1 MTDHLDAHLD
11 APARDI
17 LPVASARR
25 TWAALGRL
33 VRPHRVLAFGAL
45 LLLVAATAVGLL
57 VSPLLGHM
65 VDLVVDGR
73 GAGSMTVPALLLA
86 VVAVG
91 QGVLS
96 ALGTSTTSRLG
107 EVLLSRL
114 RESFVERAV
123 ELPLG
128 QVERAGSGDL
138 SSRITNDVNK
148 IGEALRYAVPQFIR
162 SSLVIALTLVGLGV
176 LDWRFMIAAA
186 VAVPAQI
193 WTARWYVGRSM
204 PLYAK
209 HRTVIADQQ
218 HQLLTTIGGAATV
231 RALRITSGH
240 EAQVERR
247 SRANAELG
255 IKEILLQTRF
265 FNRLNLAE
273 VISLSSVLL
282 TGFWLVRSG
291 SVTIGA
297 ATAAALYFHALLG
310 PITAVLFLFD
320 KVQTATVSL
329 ARLVG
334 VVELD
339 TETPRPV
346 ARAAGNPLAVR
357 VKAVGYSYQPGHPV
371 LSDVDLDLAAGTRT
385 ALVGASGAGK
395 TTLAKLVAGVHQP
408 TDGIITITGADD
420 ALRQVVLITQEVHT
434 FAGPLSDDLRLA
446 RPDATDDEL
455 LAALTKVGAAD
466 WALALPDGL
475 ATSVGEDG
483 HQLTAAQAQQL
494 ALARLILIDPT
505 VAILDEAT
513 AEAGSAGARIL
524 EHAADA
530 ALEGRTALVVAHRLT
545 QAATAD
551 QIVVLDHGRVV
562 ESGTHDTLV
571 SAGGRYSEL
580 WSAWSGS
587 R

>member
-1 MTDHLDAHLD
+1 MTVTEHLE
-11 APARDI
+11 APERDI

-33 VRPHRVLAFGAL
+33 VRPHRALAFAAL
-45 LLLVAATAVGLL
+45 GLLIAATAVGLL

-73 GAGSMTVPALLLA
+73 GAGSMTGPAIMLA

-91 QGVLS
+91 VGVLN
-96 ALGTSTTSRLG
+96 ALGTSTGSRLG

-128 QVERAGSGDL
+128 QLERAGSGDL

-148 IGEALRYAVPQFIR
+148 IGEALRYAVPEFTR
-162 SSLVIALTLVGLGV
+162 SSLMIGLTLVGLGI

-186 VAVPAQI
+186 VAVPLQV
-193 WTARWYVGRSM
+193 WTARWYVRRSM

-209 HRTVIADQQ
+209 HRVIIGDQQ
-218 HQLLTTIGGAATV
+218 HQLLNTIGGAATV
-231 RALRITSGH
+231 RALRITGDH
-240 EAQVERR
+240 ERQVERS
-247 SRANAELG
+247 SRANADLG
-255 IKEILLQTRF
+255 IAEIMLQTRF

-273 VISLSSVLL
+273 VISLTAVLL
-282 TGFWLVRSG
+282 TGFWLVRADA
-291 SVTIGA
+291 VTVGA

-310 PITAVLFLFD
+310 PITSVLFLFD
-320 KVQTATVSL
+320 EVQMATVSL

-334 VVELD
+334 VVEL
-339 TETPRPV
+339 ETSPPRPV
-346 ARAAGNPLAVR
+346 ASGLPAAVS
-357 VKAVGYSYQPGHPV
+357 VKAVGHSYSAGHPV
-371 LSDVDLDLAAGTRT
+371 LIDVDLELPAGTRT

-395 TTLAKLVAGVHQP
+395 TTLAKLVAGVHEP
-408 TDGIITITGADD
+408 TDGTITISGADD
-420 ALRQVVLITQEVHT
+420 SFRQVVLITQEVHT

-446 RPDATDDEL
+446 CPGASDL
-455 LAALTKVGAAD
+455 SLQAALAKVGALE
-466 WALALPDGL
+466 WAMALPDGL
-475 ATSVGEDG
+475 ATAVGEDG
-483 HQLTAAQAQQL
+483 HQLTAAQAQQI
-494 ALARLILIDPT
+494 ALARLILIDPP

-524 EHAADA
+524 EQAATA

-562 ESGTHDTLV
+562 ESGTHDALV
-571 SAGGRYSEL
+571 AAGGPYAEL
-580 WSAWSGS
+580 WSAWSGT
-587 R
+587 RL

>member
-1 MTDHLDAHLD
+1 M
-11 APARDI
+11 
-17 LPVASARR
+17 ASARR

-33 VRPHRVLAFGAL
+33 VRPHRALAFGAL
-45 LLLVAATAVGLL
+45 VLLIAATAVGLL

-73 GAGSMTVPALLLA
+73 GAGSMTLPAISLA

-91 QGVLS
+91 VGVLN
-96 ALGTSTTSRLG
+96 ALGTSTGSRLG

-114 RESFVERAV
+114 REAFVERAV

-128 QVERAGSGDL
+128 QLERAGSGDL

-148 IGEALRYAVPQFIR
+148 IGEALRYAVPEFTR
-162 SSLVIALTLVGLGV
+162 SSLMIALTLVGLGV
-176 LDWRFMIAAA
+176 LDWRFMLAAA
-186 VAVPAQI
+186 VAVPLQV
-193 WTARWYVGRSM
+193 WTARWYVRRSM

-209 HRTVIADQQ
+209 HRTIIGDQQ
-218 HQLLTTIGGAATV
+218 HQLLNTIGGAATV
-231 RALRITSGH
+231 RALRITDDH
-240 EAQVERR
+240 ERQVERR

-255 IKEILLQTRF
+255 ITEILLQTRF

-273 VISLSSVLL
+273 VISLTSVLL
-282 TGFWLVRSG
+282 TGFWLVRVDAV
-291 SVTIGA
+291 SVGA

-310 PITAVLFLFD
+310 PITSVLFLFD
-320 KVQTATVSL
+320 EVQMATVSL

-339 TETPRPV
+339 TSAPRPV
-346 ARAAGNPLAVR
+346 AKAAGTPAAVT
-357 VKAVGYSYQPGHPV
+357 VKAVTHSYEPGHLV
-371 LSDVDLDLAAGTRT
+371 LRDVDLELAAGSRT

-395 TTLAKLVAGVHQP
+395 TTLAKLVAGVHEP
-408 TDGIITITGADD
+408 TEGSISITGADE
-420 ALRQVVLITQEVHT
+420 ALRQVVLITQEVHV

-446 RPDATDDEL
+446 RPGASDEEL
-455 LAALTKVGAAD
+455 VAALTKVGAVD

-475 ATSVGEDG
+475 STNVGEDG
-483 HQLTAAQAQQL
+483 LQLTAAQAQQV
-494 ALARLILIDPT
+494 ALARLILIDPP

-524 EHAADA
+524 EQAAGA

-551 QIVVLDHGRVV
+551 QIVVLDHGCVV
-562 ESGTHDTLV
+562 ESGTHDALV

-580 WSAWSGS
+580 WSAWSGT
-587 R
+587 RT

>member
-1 MTDHLDAHLD
+1 MTVTDHLE
-11 APARDI
+11 APERDI

-25 TWAALGRL
+25 TWAALGQL
-33 VRPHRVLAFGAL
+33 ARPHRTLAFGAL
-45 LLLVAATAVGLL
+45 LLLIAATTVGLL

-73 GAGSMTVPALLLA
+73 GAGSMTVPAVLLA

-91 QGVLS
+91 QGVLN
-96 ALGTSTTSRLG
+96 ALGTSTGSRLG

-128 QVERAGSGDL
+128 QLERAGSGDL
-138 SSRITNDVNK
+138 TSRITNDVNK
-148 IGEALRYAVPQFIR
+148 IGEALRYAVPEFTR
-162 SSLVIALTLVGLGV
+162 SSLMIALTLVGLGV

-186 VAVPAQI
+186 VAVPLQV
-193 WTARWYVGRSM
+193 WTARWYVRRSM

-209 HRTVIADQQ
+209 HRTIVGDQQ
-218 HQLLTTIGGAATV
+218 HQLLNTIGGAGTV
-231 RALRITSGH
+231 RALRITSEH
-240 EAQVERR
+240 EGQVERR

-255 IKEILLQTRF
+255 IREILLQTRF

-273 VISLSSVLL
+273 VISLTAVLL
-282 TGFWLVRSG
+282 TGFWLVRAG
-291 SVTIGA
+291 SVTVGA

-310 PITAVLFLFD
+310 PITSVLFLFD
-320 KVQTATVSL
+320 EVQMATVSL

-334 VVELD
+334 VVELE
-339 TETPRPV
+339 TESPRPL
-346 ARAAGNPLAVR
+346 ARAAGTPAAVQ
-357 VKAVGYSYQPGHPV
+357 VKAVTHSYVPGHPV
-371 LSDVDLDLAAGTRT
+371 LRDVDLELAAGTRT

-395 TTLAKLVAGVHQP
+395 TTLAKLVAEVHQP
-408 TDGIITITGADD
+408 TEGAVTITGDD
-420 ALRQVVLITQEVHT
+420 SLRQVVLITQEVHT

-446 RPDATDDEL
+446 RPDASDEEL

-466 WALALPDGL
+466 WALGLADGL
-475 ATSVGEDG
+475 STSVGEDG

-494 ALARLILIDPT
+494 ALARLILIDPP

-513 AEAGSAGARIL
+513 AEAGSAGARVL
-524 EHAADA
+524 EQAADA

-545 QAATAD
+545 QAANAD
-551 QIVVLDHGRVV
+551 RIIVMEHGRIV
-562 ESGTHDTLV
+562 EAGTHAALLTT
-571 SAGGRYSEL
+571 GGPYATL
-580 WSAWSGS
+580 WSAWSTT
-587 R
+587 RP